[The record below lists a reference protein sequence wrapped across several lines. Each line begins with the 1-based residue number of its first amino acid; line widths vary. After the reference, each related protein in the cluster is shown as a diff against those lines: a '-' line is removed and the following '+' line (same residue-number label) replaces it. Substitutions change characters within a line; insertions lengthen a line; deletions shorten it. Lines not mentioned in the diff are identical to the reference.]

1 MHIIVAHNVIYH
13 RASREA
19 DMTSASYSKK
29 NYTTRGTSTAAR
41 HGSMGVG
48 GVWCVAYN
56 TSVSLFTSGSRYITI
71 Q

>member
-29 NYTTRGTSTAAR
+29 TTQHGVLAR
-41 HGSMGVG
+41 RHAMVRWEWVVC
-48 GVWCVAYN
+48 GVWHTILPYPYLRLVAG
-56 TSVSLFTSGSRYITI
+56 T
-71 Q
+71 